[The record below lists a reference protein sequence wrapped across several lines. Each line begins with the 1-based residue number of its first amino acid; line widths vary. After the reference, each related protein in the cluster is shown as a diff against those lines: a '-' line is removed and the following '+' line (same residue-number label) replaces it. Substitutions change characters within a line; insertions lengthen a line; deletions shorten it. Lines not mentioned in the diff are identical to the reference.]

1 MFNCANKYGNIVKEV
16 RVLKPQITRML
27 RRKIMKVKKGKMILL
42 VLASTAL
49 VSSVIKDKL
58 NKDKT
63 QGQEKQ

>member
-1 MFNCANKYGNIVKEV
+1 
-16 RVLKPQITRML
+16 
-27 RRKIMKVKKGKMILL
+27 MKVKKGKMILL